1 VAGETDTR
9 QAVASAATARKRGR
23 DIIERALAAGAAAL
37 DEREA
42 KALLAQYDIPTPLG
56 TVVHTAEEAAR
67 AFRALGR
74 PAVLKALGAD
84 IQHKSDRGL
93 VAVDLRDEA
102 AVRTAFHR
110 LVDLSAGRAAGVL
123 VEEMVPH
130 ERELLVGMRRDEQF
144 GTVVAFGLGG
154 IFTEVLHDVAFAL
167 APLDEGDAQDLI
179 AQLAARRLLGPV
191 RGLPRVDTGEL
202 ARIIGVVA
210 QMAADHP
217 EVAEIDVNPL
227 LVSGDSLVAADAL
240 VILRP
245 PAAAPAPVAGVAGQT
260 AGVAALADAAA
271 QARSGPEAP
280 AAPGRQTPNL
290 DAVFAPRGVAVV
302 GASDD
307 VTKWGGSLLRN
318 LIDGGYTGRIYP
330 VNPRGGT
337 IFDLP
342 AAADLNEL
350 PGPPTGPTGA
360 DLAVV
365 ALGAAQATAVVEA
378 CGRRGIPAAMV
389 IAAGFGEAGPDGVR
403 LEQDLACAA
412 RKGHVTLIG
421 PNCMGVLANST
432 RLNAVGFVTLRPAAG
447 PLSVVSQSGNIGT
460 QLLMAAERRG
470 VGLEKYI
477 STGNQ
482 ALTDASDVLE
492 YLIGDPHTGVIAMY
506 VEGLDDG
513 RRFFE
518 VARRATLGKPLVVMR
533 GGMTAYGRRAASSHT
548 GAMAGSAEIFR
559 AAVRQAGVLLAAD
572 PDEAMD
578 LAACLAYLPL
588 PRGPRV
594 AVVTLGGGWGVLTAD
609 ALAASGLEL
618 ADLPADILAACDALL
633 PSYWSHGNPIDL
645 VASVRGGVP
654 ERIIETVAGC
664 DAVDSILALAL
675 VGSPATGRAGQTA
688 SRGAVGRPEAGETD
702 GEGEPRGGAE
712 LDGEGE
718 LNDAELALLRRIAAV
733 MDTSGKPVIAV
744 PLVPVVRSVFPGGAS
759 HSPVLLP
766 TPTAA
771 VRALRS
777 MTTYAEHRPRH
788 SLQ

>member
-1 VAGETDTR
+1 VAGEIDMR
-9 QAVASAATARKRGR
+9 QAVASATAAQRMGR

-37 DEREA
+37 DERDA

-56 TVVHTAEEAAR
+56 VVVHTAEEAAL

-74 PAVLKALGAD
+74 PVVLKALGAD

-102 AVRTAFHR
+102 TVRTAFHR
-110 LVDLSAGRAAGVL
+110 LMDLSAGRAAGVL

-202 ARIIGVVA
+202 ARIIGMVA

-245 PAAAPAPVAGVAGQT
+245 AGGAAGGTVADACAAGPSAATGAATLVGRSLLTLADPCRPAP
-260 AGVAALADAAA
+260 
-271 QARSGPEAP
+271 
-280 AAPGRQTPNL
+280 NL
-290 DAVFAPRGVAVV
+290 EAVFNPRGVAVV

-318 LIDGGYTGRIYP
+318 LIDGGYAGRIYP

-337 IFDLP
+337 IFGLP
-342 AAADLNEL
+342 AATDLDEL
-350 PGPPTGPTGA
+350 PGLPGGP

-365 ALGAAQATAVVEA
+365 ALGAAQATAVVAA
-378 CGRRGIPAAMV
+378 CGRRGISAAMV
-389 IAAGFGEAGPDGVR
+389 IAAGFGEAGAEGAR
-403 LEQDLACAA
+403 LERDLARAA
-412 RKGHVTLIG
+412 RDGNVTLIG
-421 PNCMGVLANST
+421 PNCMGVLANSA
-432 RLNAVGFVTLRPAAG
+432 RLNAVGFVTLRPEAG

-460 QLLMAAERRG
+460 QLLMAAERRH

-482 ALTDASDVLE
+482 ALTDAGDVLE
-492 YLIGDPHTGVIAMY
+492 YLAGDPHTSVIAMY
-506 VEGLDDG
+506 VEGLEDG

-518 VARRATLGKPLVVMR
+518 VARQATPAKPVVVMR

-609 ALAASGLEL
+609 ALAGSGLEL
-618 ADLPADILAACDALL
+618 ADLPADLLAAVDELL

-654 ERIIETVAGC
+654 ERIIELVADS

-675 VGSPATGRAGQTA
+675 VGSPVTGRAGQTV
-688 SRGAVGRPEAGETD
+688 SRGAMGLPGAGELD
-702 GEGEPRGGAE
+702 SGGELNGEGELYG
-712 LDGEGE
+712 DGE
-718 LNDAELALLRRIAAV
+718 LNDAELALLRHIAAV
-733 MDTSGKPVIAV
+733 MDGSGKPVIAV
-744 PLVPVVRSVFPGGAS
+744 PLVPVVRSVFPGGTS
-759 HSPVLLP
+759 HAPVLLP
-766 TPTAA
+766 TPSAA

-777 MTTYAEHRPRH
+777 MTTYAEHRARR